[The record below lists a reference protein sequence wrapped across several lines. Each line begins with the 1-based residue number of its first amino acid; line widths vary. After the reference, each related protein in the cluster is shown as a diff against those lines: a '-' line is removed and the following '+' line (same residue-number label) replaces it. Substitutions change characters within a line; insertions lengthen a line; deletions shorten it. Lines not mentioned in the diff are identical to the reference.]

1 MEVTR
6 MELKEVYDKLEKV
19 EGGAELITAIKA
31 EMQKVNAEAKGHRE
45 KGDKA
50 AARTKAILES
60 LGLEDTDEAAEKVK
74 EMKSTLDSFSQ
85 GGKAPSEVAKQITD
99 LTKQVATVTK
109 QLAEMTKTATEEKGK
124 RIEAMKQSALISE
137 LTKGKA
143 AAPKDMAALITG
155 NLFVNEKD
163 QLMFR
168 QGEEV
173 LSVADG
179 VKNWLDANKW
189 AVKIEGTSGGGA
201 PAGGNKDADPFL
213 AGFDKY

>member
-1 MEVTR
+1 
-6 MELKEVYDKLEKV
+6 MELKEVYEKLEKV
-19 EGGAELITAIKA
+19 EGGAELITAIKT
-31 EMQKVNAEAKGHRE
+31 EMQKVNAEAKNHRE

-60 LGLEDTDEAAEKVK
+60 LGLEDTEEAAAKAK
-74 EMKSTLDSFSQ
+74 ELKTTLDSFSQ

-124 RIEAMKQSALISE
+124 RIEAMKQSALVSE

-143 AAPKDMAALITG
+143 AAPEAMAALITG

-163 QLMFR
+163 QLMYKN
-168 QGEEV
+168 GDET
-173 LSVADG
+173 LSIEDG
-179 VKNWLDANKW
+179 VKGWLDANKW
-189 AVKIEGTSGGGA
+189 AVKVEGNPGGGA
-201 PAGGNKDADPFL
+201 PAGGGKEADPFL